1 MILLIK
7 KLTKKIQ
14 HNTGCEI
21 YITKAPCFC
30 EGE

>member
-14 HNTGCEI
+14 HYTGCEI
-21 YITKAPCFC
+21 YITKASCIC
-30 EGE
+30 ADE